1 MIKKKFRLVKVRC
14 TAGKFFF
21 FDKSLGK
28 RWLYRQAGRK
38 FPQDTIKKIIAFAVD
53 RFCEILPGKKLKK
66 EIFKEITRRSLGCTG
81 KIAELNGSKLRGVN
95 LSLVKLDDSVR
106 ELEKE
111 ENKIDRV
118 IYLSF

>member
-1 MIKKKFRLVKVRC
+1 MTTCIFTFSTVSSSRTRIC
-14 TAGKFFF
+14 
-21 FDKSLGK
+21 S
-28 RWLYRQAGRK
+28 RS
-38 FPQDTIKKIIAFAVD
+38 IKKIIAFAVD